1 MGHRLDRAEVI
12 HGNDLNIGSLSLNRS
27 EKVTTN
33 TAKSINTNSH
43 SHGDPFDI
51 RRSLITS
58 VQETTKT

>member
-1 MGHRLDRAEVI
+1 MRHGLDRSKIV
-12 HGNDLNIGSLSLNRS
+12 HGHYLNIGSLSLHRT

-51 RRSLITS
+51 RSLS
-58 VQETTKT
+58 